1 MGLLSTMDRVRVD
14 VPNLG
19 RDIAWDSTPCR
30 LKVGDIV
37 TDGDI
42 GGTIHENG
50 FFKTHYITVPP
61 NMDGSVF
68 LHGCC

>member
-1 MGLLSTMDRVRVD
+1 MGLLSTMDRARMD

-19 RDIAWDSTPCR
+19 RDIAWDSRPSR

-42 GGTIHENG
+42 GGTIRENG
-50 FFKTHYITVPP
+50 IFKTHYITVPP
-61 NMDGSVF
+61 NMNGSVF